1 MEMSIPTDG
10 DARSFVFSVLSAVTE
25 NEPITNEGHIVK
37 NVTKDGWMI
46 GFELEGVD
54 GVRVSFSVKIDQS

>member
-1 MEMSIPTDG
+1 
-10 DARSFVFSVLSAVTE
+10 VTE